1 MLERS
6 LQSDTKTKA
15 AASKFVYLHINCDK
29 DKEAWNAWNKKY
41 KSPGNAIPVIWI
53 VKPNGEQAHSQLGG
67 KDFVQL
73 LTKYGKELASA
84 ATLTPKQLGLIKAAA
99 KEAEALLE
107 EGRFVSAYERLAEY
121 AEDINSENKALTKV
135 KATVKKIEQAA
146 LEKIDSAKELLETA
160 KSEPKKFDGAFQL
173 TVIAASLQDLEAVHK
188 KAESAISKLKEGKN
202 ADLFVQAKLLFDA
215 REAAREED
223 TAKAKKLYEKLIA
236 DHKGS
241 EAAKRAKTRLDELEG
256 GS

>member
-1 MLERS
+1 LERS
-6 LQSDTKTKA
+6 LQSNAQVKT
-15 AASKFVYLHINCDK
+15 AASKFVYLHIHCDK

-73 LTKYGKELASA
+73 LTKYGKELATA
-84 ATLTPKQLGLIKAAA
+84 ATLTARQLGLIKAAA

-107 EGRFVSAYERLAEY
+107 EGKFVSAYEKLAEY

-135 KATVKKIEQAA
+135 KATLKKIEQAA
-146 LEKIDSAKELLETA
+146 LEKIDSASELLATA
-160 KSEPKKFDGAFQL
+160 KSEAKRFDGAYQL
-173 TVIAASLQDLEAVHK
+173 TYIESSLQDLEAVHK
-188 KAESAISKLKEGKN
+188 KAETAISKFKEGK
-202 ADLFVQAKLLFDA
+202 DSELFAQARLFFDA

-223 TAKAKKLYEKLIA
+223 NAKAKKLYEKLIA
-236 DHKGS
+236 DHKGT